1 MSTTTHV
8 CDGCYHQHD
17 SVLIFITF
25 DRNCAVA
32 DSVTL
37 PSDGFPLT
45 CVYRPTLHHLHN
57 YPTTTARLRKKNRTR
72 MVEHQVQVLE
82 EGDVKNLEVIRVL
95 EARVQMLQVMSLL
108 PRAVLII
115 QVA

>member
-1 MSTTTHV
+1 
-8 CDGCYHQHD
+8 
-17 SVLIFITF
+17 
-25 DRNCAVA
+25 
-32 DSVTL
+32 
-37 PSDGFPLT
+37 
-45 CVYRPTLHHLHN
+45 
-57 YPTTTARLRKKNRTR
+57 